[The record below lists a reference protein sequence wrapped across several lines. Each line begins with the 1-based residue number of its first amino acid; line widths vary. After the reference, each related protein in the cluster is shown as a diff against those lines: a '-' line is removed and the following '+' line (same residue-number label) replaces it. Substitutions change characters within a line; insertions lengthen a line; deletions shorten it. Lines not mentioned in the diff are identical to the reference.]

1 MELLDENYWTD
12 RYEQGSTGW
21 DIGYVSTP
29 IKEYI
34 NQLEDKE
41 LRILIPGAGN
51 AYEAQY
57 LWEQGFRNV
66 TVVDLSAAPL
76 QNLSERVPD
85 FPQDQLLQCD
95 FFDLDETYDLI
106 IEQTFFCALN
116 PSLRAE
122 YVRKCHELLAP
133 GGKIAGLLFNIPLF
147 EDHPPFGGHE
157 SDYRPLFEPYFH
169 IDIMEMAHNSIKPR
183 TGNELFIKLRKSVGE

>member
-1 MELLDENYWTD
+1 MEILDEKYWTD
-12 RYEQGSTGW
+12 RYEAGTTGW

-34 NQLEDKE
+34 DQLTDKD

-66 TVVDLSAAPL
+66 YVVDLSEAPL
-76 QNLSERVPD
+76 KNLAERVPG
-85 FPQDQLLQCD
+85 FAADQLLQQD
-95 FFDLDETYDLI
+95 FFEHQGQYDLI
-106 IEQTFFCALN
+106 IEQTFFCALD
-116 PSLRAE
+116 PTLRAA
-122 YVRKCHELLAP
+122 YVQTCHELLVP

-147 EDHPPFGGHE
+147 TDHPPFGGHE
-157 SDYRPLFEPYFH
+157 QDYRPLFAPYFE
-169 IDIMEMAHNSIKPR
+169 IQVMETAHNSIKPR
-183 TGNELFIKLRKSVGE
+183 TGNELFIKLVKSVG